1 MRKVGRKIQCSYPAG
16 PEFIFTQKESFPD
29 I

>member
-1 MRKVGRKIQCSYPAG
+1 MLKLGRKIQRSYPAG
-16 PEFIFTQKESFPD
+16 LEFIFTQKESFPD